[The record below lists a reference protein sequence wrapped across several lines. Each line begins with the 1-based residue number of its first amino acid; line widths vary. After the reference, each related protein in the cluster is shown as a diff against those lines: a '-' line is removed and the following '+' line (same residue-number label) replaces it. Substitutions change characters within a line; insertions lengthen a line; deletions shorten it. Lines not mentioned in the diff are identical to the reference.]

1 MIGWWWAAFLV
12 LNFTLNAYSLQ
23 GGDGYDLAEVKAFN
37 AIAGIGEVIGLLVS
51 LAAGTLWAAIVLRIE
66 RNQAA
71 LLTEIFPPTHPHA
84 CTRTMELVT
93 GGSGVERWTI
103 STPPWREFKCLLTR
117 AFATLYTSKVG
128 SKVDHEHAAGAA
140 AKGTFATSRRRGASK
155 VQKLP
160 S

>member
-71 LLTEIFPPTHPHA
+71 LLTEIFSPTHP
-84 CTRTMELVT
+84 
-93 GGSGVERWTI
+93 
-103 STPPWREFKCLLTR
+103 
-117 AFATLYTSKVG
+117 
-128 SKVDHEHAAGAA
+128 HEHAAGAA

>member
-12 LNFTLNAYSLQ
+12 LNLTLNAYSLQ

-71 LLTEIFPPTHPHA
+71 LLTEIFSPTHP
-84 CTRTMELVT
+84 
-93 GGSGVERWTI
+93 
-103 STPPWREFKCLLTR
+103 
-117 AFATLYTSKVG
+117 
-128 SKVDHEHAAGAA
+128 HEHAAGAV
-140 AKGTFATSRRRGASK
+140 AKGTFCHQPQARGVKSSKVAKLILRRRFDTSRH
-155 VQKLP
+155 P
-160 S
+160 SAF

>member
-12 LNFTLNAYSLQ
+12 LNLTLNAYSLQ

-71 LLTEIFPPTHPHA
+71 LLTEIFPPHA
-84 CTRTMELVT
+84 PARTRTRTRTMELVT

-103 STPPWREFKCLLTR
+103 STPPWRSSS
-117 AFATLYTSKVG
+117 AF
-128 SKVDHEHAAGAA
+128 
-140 AKGTFATSRRRGASK
+140 
-155 VQKLP
+155 
-160 S
+160 